1 MSSLYPVKQAP
12 EIKSSSIIFLSHS
25 INILLSKAEE
35 SYNYKIIFAL
45 KIYERERYL
54 GFHALS
60 LEFLMQ
66 I

>member
-35 SYNYKIIFAL
+35 GYNYKIIFAL
-45 KIYERERYL
+45 KIYEREN
-54 GFHALS
+54 
-60 LEFLMQ
+60 